1 MLNQIWKPSL
11 VSHGPGKQQSDR
23 TSTRHVQEDAHESY
37 ILYFRMDNLE
47 TNWNGFS
54 HVAKIL
60 NHLKSWW
67 TDLKLDQNAHKDS
80 QVVDILSLDCT
91 GREAERSK

>member
-1 MLNQIWKPSL
+1 
-11 VSHGPGKQQSDR
+11 
-23 TSTRHVQEDAHESY
+23 
-37 ILYFRMDNLE
+37 MDNLE